1 MTSKLYSRL
10 DSIDSPIALVAQA
23 DALPDKLVAPFTLG
37 APKEADASQVM
48 VAAGLSFS
56 GDVLKIN
63 GTTYS
68 ENKTVDEALKASHA
82 KLRPISADVLKSVD
96 TAQTMTLVLD
106 VDGRDLLPMLQQNK
120 GVQAMLTGLNMA
132 IDMDNIVRSM
142 DGGLVIGVSGYGQD
156 KMNLSMTAK
165 LGNSDWLKDVGYWK
179 KSCPSGC
186 RIDDAGTN
194 AYCYKGGNTNFYF
207 GVTPSSF
214 FFCGANLLEAMD
226 GTQRSR
232 NPLPTAMVQEMAG
245 KRMAMLLNIGAVA
258 GTSDAASVVKSV
270 LGNLKYVLYVME

>member
-1 MTSKLYSRL
+1 
-10 DSIDSPIALVAQA
+10 
-23 DALPDKLVAPFTLG
+23 
-37 APKEADASQVM
+37 
-48 VAAGLSFS
+48 
-56 GDVLKIN
+56 
-63 GTTYS
+63 
-68 ENKTVDEALKASHA
+68 
-82 KLRPISADVLKSVD
+82 
-96 TAQTMTLVLD
+96 
-106 VDGRDLLPMLQQNK
+106 
-120 GVQAMLTGLNMA
+120 
-132 IDMDNIVRSM
+132 MDNIVRSM
-142 DGGLVIGVSGYGQD
+142 DGGLVIGVFGYGQD

-207 GVTPSSF
+207 GVTPSSY
-214 FFCGANLLEAMD
+214 FFCGANLQEAVD

-258 GTSDAASVVKSV
+258 GTADAASVVKSV

>member
-1 MTSKLYSRL
+1 MGR
-10 DSIDSPIALVAQA
+10 AEVCVF
-23 DALPDKLVAPFTLG
+23 DA
-37 APKEADASQVM
+37 
-48 VAAGLSFS
+48 
-56 GDVLKIN
+56 
-63 GTTYS
+63 
-68 ENKTVDEALKASHA
+68 
-82 KLRPISADVLKSVD
+82 
-96 TAQTMTLVLD
+96 
-106 VDGRDLLPMLQQNK
+106 
-120 GVQAMLTGLNMA
+120 GVNACRMA
-132 IDMDNIVRSM
+132 VRT
-142 DGGLVIGVSGYGQD
+142 GYGQD
-156 KMNLSMTAK
+156 KINLSMTAK

-207 GVTPSSF
+207 GVTPSSY
-214 FFCGANLLEAMD
+214 FFCGANLQEAMD

-258 GTSDAASVVKSV
+258 GTADAASVVKSV